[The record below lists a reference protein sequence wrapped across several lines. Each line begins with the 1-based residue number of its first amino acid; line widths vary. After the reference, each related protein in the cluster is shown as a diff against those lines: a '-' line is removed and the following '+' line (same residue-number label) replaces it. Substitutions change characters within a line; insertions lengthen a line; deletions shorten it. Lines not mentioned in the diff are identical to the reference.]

1 MAAHNEL
8 GKQGEDL
15 AAGLLEAKGYFILDR
30 NYQFERAEVD
40 IVALRLD
47 PGEVVF
53 VEVKTRSSDLWGYPE
68 EAVTEAKKKLLYK
81 AADSYIYERQL
92 FTVPARFD
100 IISVGLADPENPV
113 FQHLEDAFRMNNR
126 PW

>member
-1 MAAHNEL
+1 MADHNDL
-8 GKQGEDL
+8 GKRGEDL
-15 AAGLLEAKGYFILDR
+15 AAELLEAKGYHILDR
-30 NYQFERAEVD
+30 NYRFERAEVD
-40 IVALRLD
+40 LVALRLD

-68 EAVTEAKKKLLYK
+68 AAVSEAKKKLLFK

-100 IISVGLADPENPV
+100 IIAVSLSNPDEPM
-113 FQHLEDAFRMNNR
+113 FQHIEDAFRMHDR